1 MMRIRILWSKAILF
15 KFLLSLMWLNSA
27 PVTAQGALEE
37 VIVTAQKREESLQDV
52 SISMTALSGDM
63 IKALG
68 LQDSLEVFN
77 QIPNVFADQG
87 SYSGGLTIR
96 GNATLNTPPLFAE
109 EWNGRVWLRGIK
121 ADRPPR
127 IAGPPPGTAIWR
139 MQAQV

>member
-1 MMRIRILWSKAILF
+1 
-15 KFLLSLMWLNSA
+15 MWLNSA

-77 QIPNVFADQG
+77 QIPNVFAD
-87 SYSGGLTIR
+87 
-96 GNATLNTPPLFAE
+96 
-109 EWNGRVWLRGIK
+109 
-121 ADRPPR
+121 
-127 IAGPPPGTAIWR
+127 
-139 MQAQV
+139 

>member
-1 MMRIRILWSKAILF
+1 MRKRMLRSQAILLQ
-15 KFLLSLMWLNSA
+15 FLLSLMWLNSA

-87 SYSGGLTIR
+87 S
-96 GNATLNTPPLFAE
+96 
-109 EWNGRVWLRGIK
+109 
-121 ADRPPR
+121 
-127 IAGPPPGTAIWR
+127 
-139 MQAQV
+139 